1 MCLFEV
7 QISSMSI
14 SRKKS
19 QLAYHHGWKLLG
31 PLHTVS
37 TRPKH
42 WLKQQ
47 LPEFRALEVNKT
59 GVGKAMCPRCKRLL
73 H

>member
-7 QISSMSI
+7 QISPMSI

-31 PLHTVS
+31 PVHTVS
-37 TRPKH
+37 THVQNIGSNSNSQSSVR
-42 WLKQQ
+42 
-47 LPEFRALEVNKT
+47 
-59 GVGKAMCPRCKRLL
+59 
-73 H
+73 